1 MTRRKRNSF
10 PQRMYTQ
17 CTLSSG
23 GGNKSMTRRGNSTC
37 IACWLFEA
45 RNLEAMLVDGS
56 PAASAPVYRSGNYL
70 SRDFESSL
78 RVARHLSERRQYYS
92 AEGRLCLKFSST
104 RRRRR
109 LNRETTLIRTV
120 LPILTRKS
128 ARHLG
133 HRCCSEREQTIV
145 QNQNYLRRTR
155 SALKNFIRL
164 KSHPRDVI
172 PLRSMLQGF

>member
-23 GGNKSMTRRGNSTC
+23 GGNKSMTRHGNSTC

-56 PAASAPVYRSGNYL
+56 PAASATVYRSGNYL
-70 SRDFESSL
+70 SRDFESPL
-78 RVARHLSERRQYYS
+78 RARHLSERRQYYS
-92 AEGRLCLKFSST
+92 AEGRLYLKFSST
-104 RRRRR
+104 RRRRH
-109 LNRETTLIRTV
+109 LSREATLIRTV
-120 LPILTRKS
+120 LLILTRKS
-128 ARHLG
+128 AKHLG
-133 HRCCSEREQTIV
+133 YRCCSEREQTIV

-164 KSHPRDVI
+164 EPHRHDVI